1 MGLEYMDIYF
11 IVLIVLVVL
20 LLLALVKSVQYYL
33 SRKTLEQINLSLKK
47 EKELLQHKI
56 QAMEVENSTFRL
68 NPHLFK
74 NTLNSI
80 QGYAYRTH
88 YALEKLGGVLDYILY
103 DSNAL
108 YVSIQ
113 DELEF
118 AHNFIELNKIK
129 LSPLFDLTVS
139 VSAEESNPFFTERIM
154 APLTTAH
161 LIENAFK
168 HGDLQSP
175 DAFISIVYVLTEK
188 EFKLIVSNKINK
200 TPMFSQRSGIGKESM
215 EKRLEMLY
223 GSACRLEYSVDA
235 EIYTARLTLDLLH
248 AKDKVHSAG

>member
-1 MGLEYMDIYF
+1 VGMCIRYYVRKRSLEQAN
-11 IVLIVLVVL
+11 L
-20 LLLALVKSVQYYL
+20 LLS
-33 SRKTLEQINLSLKK
+33 K
-47 EKELLQHKI
+47 EKEALQYKI
-56 QAMEVENSTFRL
+56 QALEIQNSTFRL

-108 YVSIQ
+108 YVSIEE
-113 DELEF
+113 ELGF

-129 LSPLFDLTVS
+129 LSPLFDLNVS
-139 VSAEESNPFFTERIM
+139 VSVEESNPFFKEPLM

-168 HGDLQSP
+168 HGDLQSQ
-175 DAFISIVYVLTEK
+175 DAFISIVCTMSEK
-188 EFKLIVSNKINK
+188 EFVFTVSNKISK
-200 TPMFSQRSGIGKESM
+200 TPIFSQRSGIGKDSM

-223 GSACRLEYSVDA
+223 GNACQLEYSMDE
-235 EIYTARLTLDLLH
+235 EIYVARLTLDLLH
-248 AKDKVHSAG
+248 AKNKVYSAGR